1 MKKYLTFFL
10 LMLMSIGSVAQTT
23 TNKLNLGAEG
33 DVKDASDPWKFR
45 EITDIKDKLMV
56 NDDLVISFDPAN
68 SDKDK
73 KDQYAICSATK
84 KDGKYEKLVVFS
96 GTQDWFDCEAGQ
108 TECTVKI
115 TSDLLKAINS
125 GGLRFEYNG
134 LTNIKASIKR
144 LNIDL
149 SKLVPKDAE
158 NIGKNLPYKITDW
171 YSDPYVLQDRNFDAV
186 GKTLR
191 VICVDAGDDAY
202 AFLKKNDAS
211 WNSIMSGSD
220 KFSIAG
226 WRYFDIKVNKELN
239 DIIKN
244 TRTENNNNYGG
255 LLIGGNNYTIY
266 GIYLYG
272 DKQDD
277 SSNTLAW
284 KEDDTDVIDTY
295 TFENAIGGT
304 TSWASA
310 DIPGSFFEYKG
321 QTGNQEQG
329 SGVSSTTKLANTK
342 NNIIRLVF
350 DGQAPEGA
358 QVSAKDTKNDCK
370 AAYIRQRQND
380 LSYVNYADCV
390 GRDHYDFELS
400 DAITIFADWNIVQT
414 GAEGVK
420 TGMLSKLLLNGMN
433 VGAKGVKITSVQI
446 RKSLIS
452 KYVKGYA
459 ELTGHALS
467 ASKWCSI
474 TFPYNL
480 THDQLTKAFGD
491 GVRICELGSSEV
503 KKDKISTGENKGSY
517 HYSILFNFKKIGDNE
532 GVNANYPYLIKLGSA
547 ENEKDDNVYP
557 IEDVVADVR
566 DFQAYEFRS
575 GKFDLKALD
584 ETTKTQADR
593 NEKVV
598 KIEQDIKD
606 KLNND
611 NVCMKFKST
620 APVFNI
626 SNTSD
631 GSGTKVEI
639 INGVANDG
647 FTLLTPPTT
656 ENGDTY
662 YYMRNGA
669 LWPVLSQNRRLA
681 SGRAY
686 VILPKETKV
695 LFNANEQAGTLN
707 QSKSIIAYSIDD
719 EGGNTTG
726 IDEMEFSAPVVRQAQ
741 QNVYSLNG
749 QMIRKGVS
757 TVGLPKG
764 IYIVGGKKLIVK

>member
-1 MKKYLTFFL
+1 MKKYLIFFL

-23 TNKLNLGAEG
+23 TPELTVVQGGSVNDKWNYC
-33 DVKDASDPWKFR
+33 
-45 EITDIKDKLMV
+45 EITGFKDQLKEHDV
-56 NDDLVISFDPAN
+56 LVISFDPAIEGN
-68 SDKDK
+68 
-73 KDQYAICSATK
+73 QYAICSAK
-84 KDGKYEKLVVFS
+84 EQQDDGNFKKLVFNGDDDYFNCAV
-96 GTQDWFDCEAGQ
+96 GQ

-115 TSDLLKAINS
+115 TLDLLNEINKY

-134 LTNIKASIKR
+134 LKNIKASI
-144 LNIDL
+144 IAL
-149 SKLVPKDAE
+149 SKLVPEGAE
-158 NIGKNLPYKITDW
+158 SIGKNLPYKITDW
-171 YSDPYVLQDRNFDAV
+171 YSDPYVLQDGEFNAV

-191 VICVDAGDDAY
+191 VICGDAGDDAY
-202 AFLKKNDAS
+202 AFLKNNDAS
-211 WNSIMSGSD
+211 WSSIMSGSD

-226 WRYFDIKVNKELN
+226 WRYFDIKVNN
-239 DIIKN
+239 DLQNIIKA
-244 TRTENNNNYGG
+244 YWQDGKKGG

-272 DKQDD
+272 EKQDD
-277 SSNTLAW
+277 PADELDW
-284 KEDDTDVIDTY
+284 KEDNTDVIDTY
-295 TFENAIGGT
+295 TFTHAIGGT

-310 DIPGSFFEYKG
+310 TILGSFFEYKSK
-321 QTGNQEQG
+321 TGNQEEG
-329 SGVSSTTKLANTK
+329 SEVTSTTKLANTK

-350 DGQAPEGA
+350 DGQAPKGA
-358 QVSAKDTKNDCK
+358 QVSAKDTENNCE
-370 AAYIRQRQND
+370 AAYIRQRQSD
-380 LSYVNYADCV
+380 LSYVNYADCADS
-390 GRDHYDFELS
+390 DHYDFELS
-400 DAITIFADWNIVQT
+400 DAITKFNNKNEVIT
-414 GAEGVK
+414 GPEGVK

-433 VGAKGVKITSVQI
+433 VGAKGVKIKSVQI

-480 THDQLTKAFGD
+480 THNQLTNAFGA
-491 GVRICELGSSEV
+491 GVRICELGSSKV
-503 KKDKISTGENKGSY
+503 KKEKISTGKNAGSY

-532 GVNANYPYLIKLGSA
+532 GVNANYPYLIKLGS
-547 ENEKDDNVYP
+547 EEYEKADKVYP

-575 GKFDLKALD
+575 GKFNLDALNGANQSNNND
-584 ETTKTQADR
+584 DVV
-593 NEKVV
+593 NIEKE
-598 KIEQDIKD
+598 IYN

-626 SNTSD
+626 SNTSN
-631 GSGTKVEI
+631 TEVEKI
-639 INGVANDG
+639 EGVANDG
-647 FTLLTPPTT
+647 FTLLTPHT

-669 LWPVLSQNRRLA
+669 LWPVLTQNRRLA

-686 VILPKETKV
+686 VILPNETKV
-695 LFNANEQAGTLN
+695 LFDANKQEGTQN
-707 QSKSIIAYSIDD
+707 ESKSIIAYSIDD

-764 IYIVGGKKLIVK
+764 IYIVGGKKWIVK

>member
-10 LMLMSIGSVAQTT
+10 LILMSIGTVAQTT
-23 TNKLNLGAEG
+23 TTPLTFGNKG
-33 DVKDASDPWKFR
+33 DVNNTWKFC
-45 EITDIKDKLMV
+45 EITDIKDKLMEHDV
-56 NDDLVISFDPAN
+56 LVISFDAATEGN
-68 SDKDK
+68 
-73 KDQYAICSATK
+73 QYAICSATETG
-84 KDGKYEKLVVFS
+84 KDGKYVKLVAFS
-96 GTQDWFDCEAGQ
+96 DKQNWFDCKGGQ
-108 TECTVKI
+108 TECMVKI
-115 TSDLLKAINS
+115 TDELLNKINS

-134 LTNIKASIKR
+134 LTPIQASIKH
-144 LNIDL
+144 LNIDWN
-149 SKLVPKDAE
+149 KLVPKDAIS
-158 NIGKNLPYKITDW
+158 IGNNLPYKIKDW
-171 YSDPYVLQDRNFDAV
+171 YYDPYVLQDGNLEAV

-191 VICVDAGDDAY
+191 VICMDAGDDAY
-202 AFLKKNDAS
+202 AFLKKKDAS

-226 WRYFDIKVNKELN
+226 WRYFDIKVNNSLN
-239 DIIKN
+239 DIIKK
-244 TRTENNNNYGG
+244 TWTENNNNYGG

-272 DKQDD
+272 AKQDGPAD
-277 SSNTLAW
+277 ELDW
-284 KEDDTDVIDTY
+284 QEDNTDVIDTY
-295 TFENAIGGT
+295 TITDAIAGT
-304 TSWASA
+304 DGWVSA
-310 DIPGSFFEYKG
+310 TIPGYFFEYKG
-321 QTGNQEQG
+321 QTGNQEKG
-329 SGVSSTTKLANTK
+329 SGVSSTAKLANTK

-350 DGQAPEGA
+350 DGQASNDA
-358 QVSAKDTKNDCK
+358 QVSAKDTENNCE

-380 LSYVNYADCV
+380 LSYVNYADCAH
-390 GRDHYDFELS
+390 RNHYDFELS
-400 DAITIFADWNIVQT
+400 DAITKFNNENKVIT
-414 GAEGVK
+414 GPEGVK

-433 VGAKGVKITSVQI
+433 VGAKNVKITSVQI

-491 GVRICELGSSEV
+491 RVRICELGSSEV
-503 KKDKISTGENKGSY
+503 KKDKISTGVNKGSY
-517 HYSILFNFKKIGDNE
+517 HYSILFNFEKIGENE

-547 ENEKDDNVYP
+547 KNEKADNVYP

-575 GKFDLKALD
+575 GKFNLDALD
-584 ETTKTQADR
+584 EETKPQADQ

-620 APVFNI
+620 APVFKI
-626 SNTSD
+626 SNTSN
-631 GSGTKVEI
+631 KEVEKI
-639 INGVANDG
+639 EGVVNAG

-656 ENGDTY
+656 KNGDTY

-669 LWPVLSQNRRLA
+669 LWPVLTQNRRLA

-686 VILPKETKV
+686 VILPQETKV
-695 LFNANEQAGTLN
+695 LFEANGQADTPN
-707 QSKSIIAYSIDD
+707 ESKSIIAYSIDD

>member
-10 LMLMSIGSVAQTT
+10 LILMSIGSVAQTT
-23 TNKLNLGAEG
+23 TTELTVGEEG
-33 DVKDASDPWKFR
+33 NVKDASDPWKFR
-45 EITDIKDKLMV
+45 VITGFKDQLKEHDV
-56 NDDLVISFDPAN
+56 LVISFDAAKEGN
-68 SDKDK
+68 
-73 KDQYAICSATK
+73 QYAICSATE
-84 KDGKYEKLVVFS
+84 KDGDDYKKLVGFS
-96 GTQDWFDCEAGQ
+96 DTQDYFNCKVGQ
-108 TECTVKI
+108 TECMVKI
-115 TSDLLKAINS
+115 TSDLLNAINS

-134 LTNIKASIKR
+134 LTPIQASIKH
-144 LNIDL
+144 LNIDWN
-149 SKLVPKDAE
+149 KLVPKDAIS
-158 NIGKNLPYKITDW
+158 IGNNLPYKIKDW
-171 YSDPYVLQDRNFDAV
+171 YYDPYVLQDGSLEAV
-186 GKTLR
+186 GQTLR
-191 VICVDAGDDAY
+191 VICMDAGDDAY
-202 AFLKKNDAS
+202 AFLKNNDKNWS
-211 WNSIMSGSD
+211 SIMSGSD

-226 WRYFDIKVNKELN
+226 WRYFDIKVNKKLN
-239 DIIKN
+239 EIIRDNWKDGDVQK
-244 TRTENNNNYGG
+244 GG

-266 GIYLYG
+266 GIYLYV
-272 DKQDD
+272 DKQEGSADGLD
-277 SSNTLAW
+277 W
-284 KEDDTDVIDTY
+284 EEDDNTDLIDTY
-295 TFENAIGGT
+295 TFKDAIGGT
-304 TSWASA
+304 DGWVSA
-310 DIPGSFFEYKG
+310 EIPGAFFEYKG
-321 QTGNQEQG
+321 QTGNQEEG
-329 SGVSSTTKLANTK
+329 SGVTSTTKLANTK

-350 DGQAPEGA
+350 DGKAPEGA
-358 QVSAKDTKNDCK
+358 QVSAKDTENNCE
-370 AAYIRQRQND
+370 AAYIRQRQDD
-380 LSYVNYADCV
+380 LSYVNFADCA

-400 DAITIFADWNIVQT
+400 DAITIFEDYNKVKLY
-414 GAEGVK
+414 AEGVK
-420 TGMLSKLLLNGMN
+420 TGMLSKLLRNGMN
-433 VGAKGVKITSVQI
+433 VGAKGAKIKSVQI

-480 THDQLTKAFGD
+480 THDQLTKAFGE

-503 KKDKISTGENKGSY
+503 KKDEIKTGVNKGSY

-575 GKFDLKALD
+575 GKFNLDALNGANQSNNND
-584 ETTKTQADR
+584 DVV
-593 NEKVV
+593 NIEKE
-598 KIEQDIKD
+598 IYN

-626 SNTSD
+626 SNTSN
-631 GSGTKVEI
+631 KEVEKI
-639 INGVANDG
+639 EGVANDG
-647 FTLLTPPTT
+647 FTLLTPPT

-669 LWPVLSQNRRLA
+669 LWPVLTQNRRLA

-695 LFNANEQAGTLN
+695 LFNANGQAG
-707 QSKSIIAYSIDD
+707 SKSIIAYSIDD

>member
-10 LMLMSIGSVAQTT
+10 LILMSIGSVAQTT
-23 TNKLNLGAEG
+23 TPELSVGNEG
-33 DVKDASDPWKFR
+33 DVNGTWKFR
-45 EITDIKDKLMV
+45 EITGFKDQLKEHDV
-56 NDDLVISFDPAN
+56 LVISFDAATAGN
-68 SDKDK
+68 
-73 KDQYAICSATK
+73 QYAICSATK

-96 GTQDWFDCEAGQ
+96 KDQDWFNCGVGQ
-108 TECTVKI
+108 TECMVKI
-115 TSDLLKAINS
+115 TDGLLNAINS

-134 LTNIKASIKR
+134 LKKIEASIKR

-149 SKLVPKDAE
+149 SELLKDAKS
-158 NIGKNLPYKITDW
+158 IGNNLPYKIKDW
-171 YSDPYVLQDRNFDAV
+171 YSDPYVLKNGEFDAV
-186 GKTLR
+186 GMTLR
-191 VICVDAGDDAY
+191 VICMDAGDDAY
-202 AFLKKNDAS
+202 AFLKNNNENWS
-211 WNSIMSGSD
+211 SIMSGSD

-226 WRYFDIKVNKELN
+226 WRYFDIKVNTELQN
-239 DIIKN
+239 IIKA
-244 TRTENNNNYGG
+244 YGQDGKKGG

-266 GIYLYG
+266 GIYLYV
-272 DKQDD
+272 DKQEGSADGLD
-277 SSNTLAW
+277 W
-284 KEDDTDVIDTY
+284 KEDDKTDLIDTYTITDVIDGKDGWK
-295 TFENAIGGT
+295 EAK
-304 TSWASA
+304 
-310 DIPGSFFEYKG
+310 IPGSFFEYKSV
-321 QTGNQEQG
+321 TGNPEQS
-329 SGVSSTTKLANTK
+329 SGVTSTTKLANTK

-350 DGQAPEGA
+350 EDSAPTGA
-358 QVSAKDTKNDCK
+358 QVSAKDAEKDSK
-370 AAYIRQRQND
+370 AAYIRQRND
-380 LSYVNYADCV
+380 AKIYVNYADCA
-390 GRDHYDFELS
+390 GRKYYDFELS
-400 DAITIFADWNIVQT
+400 DAITIFEDYNKVKL

-420 TGMLSKLLLNGMN
+420 TGMLSKLLLNGMQ
-433 VGAKGVKITSVQI
+433 VGAKGVKIKSVQI

-480 THDQLTKAFGD
+480 THDQLKNAFGD
-491 GVRICELGSSEV
+491 DVRICELGSSEV
-503 KKDKISTGENKGSY
+503 KKDEIKTGVNKGSY
-517 HYSILFNFKKIGDNE
+517 HYSILFNFKKIGKDE

-547 ENEKDDNVYP
+547 ANVKADNVYP
-557 IEDVVADVR
+557 IEGVVADVR

-575 GKFDLKALD
+575 GKFNLDALD
-584 ETTKTQADR
+584 EKNKDNPDQT
-593 NEKVV
+593 VV
-598 KIEQDIKD
+598 KKEEDIKTALND
-606 KLNND
+606 K
-611 NVCMKFKST
+611 VCMKFKST
-620 APVFNI
+620 APVFDI

-639 INGVANDG
+639 INGVKYDG
-647 FTLLTPPTT
+647 FTLLTPPTPQ
-656 ENGDTY
+656 NGDTY

-669 LWPVLSQNRRLA
+669 LWPVLNKERRLA

-686 VILPKETKV
+686 VILPQATQV
-695 LFNANEQAGTLN
+695 LFNANGQAGTEN
-707 QSKSIIAYSIDD
+707 NSKSIIAYSIDD

>member
-23 TNKLNLGAEG
+23 TTELILGEEG
-33 DVKDASDPWKFR
+33 VVNPTWKFR
-45 EITDIKDKLMV
+45 EITNIKDKLMV
-56 NDDLVISFDPAN
+56 NDDLVISFDAAT
-68 SDKDK
+68 KDN
-73 KDQYAICSATK
+73 QYDFCSATETD
-84 KDGKYEKLVVFS
+84 KDGKYVKLVFN
-96 GTQDWFDCEAGQ
+96 GDYDYFNCEAGQ
-108 TECTVKI
+108 TECMVKI
-115 TSDLLKAINS
+115 TDGLLNAINS
-125 GGLRFEYNG
+125 GGLRFEYKG
-134 LTNIKASIKR
+134 LNPIKASIKH
-144 LNIDL
+144 LNIDWN
-149 SKLVPKDAE
+149 KLVPEDAIS
-158 NIGKNLPYKITDW
+158 IGNNLPYKIKDW
-171 YSDPYVLQDRNFDAV
+171 YSDPYVLQVNNFEAV

-202 AFLKKNDAS
+202 AFLKNNDKNWS
-211 WNSIMSGSD
+211 SIMSGSD

-226 WRYFDIKVNKELN
+226 WRYFDIKVNN
-239 DIIKN
+239 DLQNIIKAN
-244 TRTENNNNYGG
+244 WQDGDVQKGG

-272 DKQDD
+272 AKQEDPAGELD
-277 SSNTLAW
+277 W
-284 KEDDTDVIDTY
+284 KEDNTDVIDTY
-295 TFENAIGGT
+295 TITDVIEGT
-304 TSWASA
+304 DGWKEAN
-310 DIPGSFFEYKG
+310 IPGSFFEYKG
-321 QTGNQEQG
+321 QTVSQEEG
-329 SGVSSTTKLANTK
+329 SEVTSTTKLANTK

-350 DGQAPEGA
+350 EGQAPEGA
-358 QVSAKDTKNDCK
+358 QVSAKDTENDWK
-370 AAYIRQRQND
+370 AAYIRQRRND
-380 LSYVNYADCV
+380 LRYVNFADCA
-390 GRDHYDFELS
+390 GLYHYDFELS
-400 DAITIFADWNIVQT
+400 DAITIFENFETVKK

-420 TGMLSKLLLNGMN
+420 TGMLSKLLRNGMQ
-433 VGAKGVKITSVQI
+433 VGAKGVKIKSVQI

-480 THDQLTKAFGD
+480 TPAQLKNAFGD
-491 GVRICELGSSEV
+491 DVRICELGSSEV
-503 KKDKISTGENKGSY
+503 KKDEIKTGENKGSY
-517 HYSILFNFKKIGDNE
+517 HYSILFNFKKIGENE
-532 GVNANYPYLIKLGSA
+532 GVNANYPYLIKLGST
-547 ENEKDDNVYP
+547 EHEKADNVYP

-584 ETTKTQADR
+584 EASKANSDKTVVAK
-593 NEKVV
+593 EKEIIAALS
-598 KIEQDIKD
+598 K
-606 KLNND
+606 D

-620 APVFNI
+620 APVFDI
-626 SNTSD
+626 SNTSE
-631 GSGTKVEI
+631 GTVTKVEI
-639 INGVANDG
+639 IKGVKNAG
-647 FTLLTPPTT
+647 FTLLTPHT

-669 LWPVLSQNRRLA
+669 LWPVLTQERRLA

-695 LFNANEQAGTLN
+695 LFDDKEQAGTPN
-707 QSKSIIAYSIDD
+707 ESKSIIAYSIDD

>member
-10 LMLMSIGSVAQTT
+10 LILMSIGSVAQTT
-23 TNKLNLGAEG
+23 TTELKVGDEG
-33 DVKDASDPWKFR
+33 RVNDNWNYR
-45 EITDIKDKLMV
+45 EITGFKDQLMV
-56 NDDLVISFDPAN
+56 NDYLVISFDAATKGN
-68 SDKDK
+68 
-73 KDQYAICSATK
+73 QYAICSATE
-84 KDGKYEKLVVFS
+84 KDGDNYKKLVFN
-96 GTQDWFDCEAGQ
+96 GEKNYFDCVDGQ

-115 TSDLLKAINS
+115 TYDLLNAINS

-134 LTNIKASIKR
+134 LTPIKASIKH

-149 SKLVPKDAE
+149 RKFVPEGATS
-158 NIGKNLPYKITDW
+158 IGNKHPYIIKDW
-171 YSDPYVLQDRNFDAV
+171 YSDPYVLQDGNFEAV

-239 DIIKN
+239 DIIKK
-244 TRTENNNNYGG
+244 TWTENNNNYGG

-272 DKQDD
+272 EKQDGSAD
-277 SSNTLAW
+277 ELAW
-284 KEDDTDVIDTY
+284 NEDDSDVIDTY

-310 DIPGSFFEYKG
+310 YIPGSFFEYKG

-329 SGVSSTTKLANTK
+329 SGVTSTTKLANTK

-350 DGQAPEGA
+350 EGSAPTYA
-358 QVSAKDTKNDCK
+358 QVYAKDTENECE

-380 LSYVNYADCV
+380 LSYVNYADCAY
-390 GRDHYDFELS
+390 RNHYDFELS
-400 DAITIFADWNIVQT
+400 DAITKFDKDNKVITEAK
-414 GAEGVK
+414 GVK
-420 TGMLSKLLLNGMN
+420 TGMLSKLLLNGMY
-433 VGAKGVKITSVQI
+433 VGANRVKIKSVQI

-480 THDQLTKAFGD
+480 THDQLTNAFGA
-491 GVRICELGSSEV
+491 GVRICELGSSKV
-503 KKDKISTGENKGSY
+503 MKNRDNAGSY
-517 HYSILFNFKKIGDNE
+517 HYSILFNFEKIGDNE

-547 ENEKDDNVYP
+547 EHEKADNVYP

-575 GKFDLKALD
+575 GKFNLDALD
-584 ETTKTQADR
+584 EVKKPNKND
-593 NEKVV
+593 NVV
-598 KIEQDIKD
+598 KIEQDINN

-611 NVCMKFKST
+611 KVCMKFKST
-620 APVFNI
+620 APVFKI
-626 SNTSD
+626 SNPSNTE
-631 GSGTKVEI
+631 VEKI
-639 INGVANDG
+639 EGVEG
-647 FTLLTPPTT
+647 FTLLTPPTPQ
-656 ENGDTY
+656 NGDTY

-695 LFNANEQAGTLN
+695 LFEANGQSGTQN

>member
-10 LMLMSIGSVAQTT
+10 LILMSIGSVAQTT
-23 TNKLNLGAEG
+23 TTTLTVGNYGSVNNE
-33 DVKDASDPWKFR
+33 WNYC
-45 EITDIKDKLMV
+45 EITDINGQLKEH
-56 NDDLVISFDPAN
+56 DDLVISFDAA
-68 SDKDK
+68 KDGN
-73 KDQYAICSATK
+73 QYAICSATEK
-84 KDGKYEKLVVFS
+84 KDDGKYKKLVFN
-96 GTQDWFDCEAGQ
+96 GDQDYFDCVDGQ

-115 TSDLLKAINS
+115 TSDLLDKINS

-134 LTNIKASIKR
+134 LKNIKASIKR
-144 LNIDL
+144 LNIDYL
-149 SKLVPKDAE
+149 STLVPTDAKS
-158 NIGKNLPYKITDW
+158 IGKNLPYKIKNW
-171 YSDPYVLQDRNFDAV
+171 YSDPYVLQVNNFDAV

-202 AFLKKNDAS
+202 AFLKNNDKNWS
-211 WNSIMSGSD
+211 SIMSGSD

-226 WRYFDIKVNKELN
+226 WRYFDIKVNN
-239 DIIKN
+239 DLKKIISDNWKDGDVQK
-244 TRTENNNNYGG
+244 GG

-272 DKQDD
+272 ENQADPN
-277 SSNTLAW
+277 NTLAW

-295 TFENAIGGT
+295 TIEKTIEGT
-304 TSWASA
+304 DGWVSA
-310 DIPGSFFEYKG
+310 EIPGAFFEYKG

-350 DGQAPEGA
+350 EGASKDA
-358 QVSAKDTKNDCK
+358 QVSAKDTENECE

-380 LSYVNYADCV
+380 LNYVNYADCAD
-390 GRDHYDFELS
+390 RDHYDFELS
-400 DAITIFADWNIVQT
+400 DAITIFEQYNQVKT

-420 TGMLSKLLLNGMN
+420 TGMLSKLLRNGMQ
-433 VGAKGVKITSVQI
+433 VGAKGVKIKSVQI

-503 KKDKISTGENKGSY
+503 EKKRISTGDNTGSY
-517 HYSILFNFKKIGDNE
+517 HYSILFNFEKIGENE

-547 ENEKDDNVYP
+547 ANEKADKVYP
-557 IEDVVADVR
+557 IEGVVADVR

-575 GKFDLKALD
+575 GKFNLDALD
-584 ETTKTQADR
+584 EANKPQADQ
-593 NEKVV
+593 NKTVVDKEKE
-598 KIEQDIKD
+598 IIAA
-606 KLNND
+606 LNDD

-620 APVFNI
+620 APVFKI
-626 SNTSD
+626 SNTSN
-631 GSGTKVEI
+631 KEVEI
-639 INGVANDG
+639 IEGVVNDG
-647 FTLLTPPTT
+647 FTLLTPSTT
-656 ENGDTY
+656 KNGDTY

-669 LWPVLSQNRRLA
+669 LWPVLTQNRNLA

-695 LFNANEQAGTLN
+695 LFDANKQAGTQN

>member
-10 LMLMSIGSVAQTT
+10 LILMSIGTVAQTT
-23 TNKLNLGAEG
+23 TTKLNVGNYGPVNNE
-33 DVKDASDPWKFR
+33 WNYC
-45 EITDIKDKLMV
+45 EITGFKDQLMV
-56 NDDLVISFDPAN
+56 NDYLVISFDAA
-68 SDKDK
+68 KDGN
-73 KDQYAICSATK
+73 QYAICSATETE
-84 KDGKYEKLVVFS
+84 KDGDNYKKLVVFS
-96 GTQDWFDCEAGQ
+96 DNQDWFGCDVGQ

-115 TSDLLKAINS
+115 TSDLLDKINS
-125 GGLRFEYNG
+125 GRLRFEYNG
-134 LTNIKASIKR
+134 LTNIKASIKH
-144 LNIDL
+144 LNIGL
-149 SKLVPKDAE
+149 SQLVPEGATS
-158 NIGKNLPYKITDW
+158 IGNKHPYIIKDW
-171 YSDPYVLQDRNFDAV
+171 YSAPYVLQDGEFNAV

-191 VICVDAGDDAY
+191 VICMDAGDDAY
-202 AFLKKNDAS
+202 AFLKKKDAS

-226 WRYFDIKVNKELN
+226 WRYFDIKVNNSLN

-244 TRTENNNNYGG
+244 TGG

-272 DKQDD
+272 EKQEGSADELAWQEDD
-277 SSNTLAW
+277 S
-284 KEDDTDVIDTY
+284 DVIDTY
-295 TFENAIGGT
+295 TITDVIDGT
-304 TSWASA
+304 DGWKEAK
-310 DIPGSFFEYKG
+310 IPGSFFEYKSE
-321 QTGNQEQG
+321 TGNPEPG
-329 SGVSSTTKLANTK
+329 SGVTSTTKLANTK

-350 DGQAPEGA
+350 DGQAPKGA
-358 QVSAKDTKNDCK
+358 QVSAKDTENKCV
-370 AAYIRQRQND
+370 AAYIRQRQSELN
-380 LSYVNYADCV
+380 YVNYADCAD
-390 GRDHYDFELS
+390 RNHYDFELS
-400 DAITIFADWNIVQT
+400 DAITIFEDFKTVKT

-420 TGMLSKLLLNGMN
+420 TGMLSKLLRNGMQ

-503 KKDKISTGENKGSY
+503 KKEKISTGDNAGSY
-517 HYSILFNFKKIGDNE
+517 HYSILFNFEKIGENE
-532 GVNANYPYLIKLGSA
+532 GVNANYPYLFKLGSA
-547 ENEKDDNVYP
+547 EHEKADNVYP
-557 IEDVVADVR
+557 IKDVVADVR

-575 GKFDLKALD
+575 GKFNLDALD
-584 ETTKTQADR
+584 EAKKPQADQ

-598 KIEQDIKD
+598 QMEEDIKTA
-606 KLNND
+606 LND

-620 APVFNI
+620 APVFDI
-626 SNTSD
+626 SNTSE
-631 GSGTKVEI
+631 GTVTKVEI
-639 INGVANDG
+639 IKGVKNDG
-647 FTLLTPPTT
+647 FTLLTHPTT
-656 ENGDTY
+656 ENDDTY

-669 LWPVLSQNRRLA
+669 LWPVLSQDRRLA

-695 LFNANEQAGTLN
+695 LFDANKQAGTQN

>member
-1 MKKYLTFFL
+1 MMKKYLTFFL
-10 LMLMSIGSVAQTT
+10 LILMSIGSVAQTT
-23 TNKLNLGAEG
+23 TKPLNVGNVG
-33 DVKDASDPWKFR
+33 DVKGTNGTWKFC
-45 EITDIKDKLMV
+45 EITGIQNQLMV
-56 NDDLVISFDPAN
+56 NDVLVISFDAAT
-68 SDKDK
+68 KDN
-73 KDQYAICSATK
+73 QYAICSATETD
-84 KDGKYEKLVVFS
+84 KDGKYVKLVAFS
-96 GTQDWFDCEAGQ
+96 DKQDWFDCKAGQ
-108 TECTVKI
+108 TECMVKI
-115 TSDLLKAINS
+115 TSDLLNAINS
-125 GGLRFEYNG
+125 GGLRFEYKG
-134 LTNIKASIKR
+134 LTNIKASIKH
-144 LNIDL
+144 LNIDWN
-149 SKLVPKDAE
+149 KLVPQGAQS
-158 NIGKNLPYKITDW
+158 IGNNLPYKIKDW
-171 YSDPYVLQDRNFDAV
+171 YYDPYVLQDGNLEAV

-191 VICVDAGDDAY
+191 VICMDAGDDAY
-202 AFLKKNDAS
+202 AFLKNNNENWS
-211 WNSIMSGSD
+211 SIMSGSD

-226 WRYFDIKVNKELN
+226 WRYFDIKVNTELQN
-239 DIIKN
+239 IINAYWEDGKK
-244 TRTENNNNYGG
+244 GG

-272 DKQDD
+272 AKQEGSADE
-277 SSNTLAW
+277 LAW

-295 TFENAIGGT
+295 TFTDAIGGT
-304 TSWASA
+304 TSWVSA
-310 DIPGSFFEYKG
+310 NIPGSFFEYKG
-321 QTGNQEQG
+321 QTGNQVQG

-350 DGQAPEGA
+350 DGPAPKDA
-358 QVSAKDTKNDCK
+358 KVSAKDTENNCE
-370 AAYIRQRQND
+370 AAYIRQRRNND
-380 LSYVNYADCV
+380 LHYVNYADCA
-390 GRDHYDFELS
+390 GRNHYDFELS
-400 DAITIFADWNIVQT
+400 DAITKFDNNNNNEVIT
-414 GAEGVK
+414 GAKGVK

-433 VGAKGVKITSVQI
+433 VGANRVKIKSVQI

-503 KKDKISTGENKGSY
+503 KKELISTGDNKGSY
-517 HYSILFNFKKIGDNE
+517 HYSILFNFKKIGKDE
-532 GVNANYPYLIKLGSA
+532 GVNANYPYLIKLGPA
-547 ENEKDDNVYP
+547 ANIKADNVYP
-557 IEDVVADVR
+557 IEGVVADVR

-575 GKFDLKALD
+575 GKFNLDALD
-584 ETTKTQADR
+584 EAKKPNKND
-593 NEKVV
+593 NVV
-598 KIEQDIKD
+598 KIEQDINE
-606 KLNND
+606 KLNNG

-620 APVFNI
+620 APVFDI

-639 INGVANDG
+639 INGVKDHG
-647 FTLLTPPTT
+647 FTLLTPPPT
-656 ENGDTY
+656 EGGDTY

-669 LWPVLSQNRRLA
+669 LWPVLTQDRRLA

-686 VILPKETKV
+686 VILPQETKV
-695 LFNANEQAGTLN
+695 LFDANGQAGTLN
-707 QSKSIIAYSIDD
+707 LSKSIIAYSIDD

>member
-10 LMLMSIGSVAQTT
+10 LILMSIGTVAQTT
-23 TNKLNLGAEG
+23 TTKLNVGNYGPVNNE
-33 DVKDASDPWKFR
+33 WNYC
-45 EITDIKDKLMV
+45 EITDINGQLMV
-56 NDDLVISFDPAN
+56 NDDLVISFDPA
-68 SDKDK
+68 KDGN
-73 KDQYAICSATK
+73 QYAICSAK
-84 KDGKYEKLVVFS
+84 EKDGDKFVKLVFN
-96 GTQDWFDCEAGQ
+96 GGLDYFDCEAGQ

-115 TSDLLKAINS
+115 TDGLLDKINS

-149 SKLVPKDAE
+149 SKFVPTDAKS
-158 NIGKNLPYKITDW
+158 IGKNLPYKIKDW
-171 YSDPYVLQDRNFDAV
+171 YSAPYVLQDGEFDAV

-202 AFLKKNDAS
+202 AFLKKKDAS

-239 DIIKN
+239 DIIQK
-244 TRTENNNNYGG
+244 TWTENNNNYGG

-272 DKQDD
+272 DKQEGSADGLD
-277 SSNTLAW
+277 WT
-284 KEDDTDVIDTY
+284 EDDTDVIDTY

-304 TSWASA
+304 NDWVSA

-329 SGVSSTTKLANTK
+329 SGVTSTTKLANTK

-350 DGQAPEGA
+350 DGQALEGA
-358 QVSAKDTKNDCK
+358 QVSAKDTENNSE
-370 AAYIRQRQND
+370 AAYIRQRLND
-380 LSYVNYADCV
+380 LSYVNYADCA
-390 GRDHYDFELS
+390 GLNHYDFELS
-400 DAITIFADWNIVQT
+400 DAITIFEDWNKVKI

-420 TGMLSKLLLNGMN
+420 TGMLSKLLRNGMN
-433 VGAKGVKITSVQI
+433 VGAKGAKIKSVQI

-480 THDQLTKAFGD
+480 THDQLTKAFGA

-503 KKDKISTGENKGSY
+503 KKDEISTGENKGSY

-547 ENEKDDNVYP
+547 ENEKADNVYP
-557 IEDVVADVR
+557 IEGVVADVR

-575 GKFDLKALD
+575 GKFNLDALD
-584 ETTKTQADR
+584 EAKKPQADQ

-598 KIEQDIKD
+598 QMEEDIKTA
-606 KLNND
+606 LND

-620 APVFNI
+620 APVFDI
-626 SNTSD
+626 SNTSE
-631 GSGTKVEI
+631 GTVTKVEI
-639 INGVANDG
+639 IKGVKNDG
-647 FTLLTPPTT
+647 FTLLTHPTT
-656 ENGDTY
+656 ENDDTY

-669 LWPVLSQNRRLA
+669 LWPVLSQDRRLA

-686 VILPKETKV
+686 VILPNETKV
-695 LFNANEQAGTLN
+695 LFDANEQAGTQN

>member
-10 LMLMSIGSVAQTT
+10 LILMSIGSVAQTT
-23 TNKLNLGAEG
+23 TTKLTVGDEG
-33 DVKDASDPWKFR
+33 DVNDPNRSWKFR
-45 EITDIKDKLMV
+45 EITGFKDQLKEHDV
-56 NDDLVISFDPAN
+56 LVISFDAATAGN
-68 SDKDK
+68 
-73 KDQYAICSATK
+73 QYAICSATVTD
-84 KDGKYEKLVVFS
+84 KDGKYEKLVFN
-96 GTQDWFDCEAGQ
+96 GEKDYFDCVVGQ

-115 TSDLLKAINS
+115 TSDLLNKINS
-125 GGLRFEYNG
+125 GRLRFEYKG
-134 LTNIKASIKR
+134 LTNIKASIKC

-149 SKLVPKDAE
+149 SKLVPEGATSID
-158 NIGKNLPYKITDW
+158 NNLPYKIENW
-171 YSDPYVLQDRNFDAV
+171 YSKPYVLQDNKFDAV

-191 VICVDAGDDAY
+191 VICGDAGDDAY
-202 AFLKKNDAS
+202 AFLKNNDENWS
-211 WNSIMSGSD
+211 SIMSGSD

-226 WRYFDIKVNKELN
+226 WRYFDIKVNNSLN

-244 TRTENNNNYGG
+244 TGG

-272 DKQDD
+272 KNQADPN
-277 SSNTLAW
+277 NTLAW
-284 KEDDTDVIDTY
+284 KEDDKTDLIVTH
-295 TFENAIGGT
+295 TFENAIDG
-304 TSWASA
+304 SA
-310 DIPGSFFEYKG
+310 GWKEVAIPGSFFEYNSE
-321 QTGNQEQG
+321 TGNQEEG
-329 SGVSSTTKLANTK
+329 SRVTSTTKLANTK

-350 DGQAPEGA
+350 VGSAPEGA
-358 QVSAKDTKNDCK
+358 QVNAKDTENNCE
-370 AAYIRQRQND
+370 AAYIRQRRNKD
-380 LSYVNYADCV
+380 LHYVNYADCT
-390 GRDHYDFELS
+390 GLNHYDFELS
-400 DAITIFADWNIVQT
+400 DAITKFNDKNEVILE
-414 GAEGVK
+414 AEGVK
-420 TGMLSKLLLNGMN
+420 TGMLSKLLRNGMQ
-433 VGAKGVKITSVQI
+433 VGANRVKIKSVQI

-480 THDQLTKAFGD
+480 THDQLTKAFGE

-503 KKDKISTGENKGSY
+503 KKEWISTGVNAGSY
-517 HYSILFNFKKIGDNE
+517 HYSILFNFEKIRDNE
-532 GVNANYPYLIKLGSA
+532 GVNANYPYLIKLGPA
-547 ENEKDDNVYP
+547 AKEKADNVYP
-557 IEDVVADVR
+557 IEGVVADVR

-575 GKFDLKALD
+575 GKFNLDALN
-584 ETTKTQADR
+584 EANKSPEDR
-593 NEKVV
+593 NEQVV
-598 KIEQDIKD
+598 EIEEKIKTA
-606 KLNND
+606 LND

-626 SNTSD
+626 SNTSN
-631 GSGTKVEI
+631 TEVEKI
-639 INGVANDG
+639 EGVANEG
-647 FTLLTPPTT
+647 FTLLTRPTP

-669 LWPVLSQNRRLA
+669 LWPVLTQDRRLA

-695 LFNANEQAGTLN
+695 LFDANGQAN

>member
-10 LMLMSIGSVAQTT
+10 LILMSIGSVAQTT
-23 TNKLNLGAEG
+23 TPELTVVQGGSVDEKWNYCVITGIQNQLKKH
-33 DVKDASDPWKFR
+33 DV
-45 EITDIKDKLMV
+45 
-56 NDDLVISFDPAN
+56 LVISFAAATEGN
-68 SDKDK
+68 
-73 KDQYAICSATK
+73 QYAICSATK
-84 KDGKYEKLVVFS
+84 NKDGKYEKLVWN
-96 GTQDWFDCEAGQ
+96 GDNNWFDCEPGQ
-108 TECTVKI
+108 TECMVKI
-115 TSDLLKAINS
+115 TDGLLNAINS

-134 LTNIKASIKR
+134 LDHIQASIKR

-149 SKLVPKDAE
+149 SELLKDAE
-158 NIGKNLPYKITDW
+158 SIDNNLPYKITDW
-171 YSDPYVLQDRNFDAV
+171 YSKPYVLQDGSFDAV

-191 VICVDAGDDAY
+191 VICMDAGDDAY
-202 AFLKKNDAS
+202 AFLKNNDKNWS
-211 WNSIMSGSD
+211 SIMSGSD

-226 WRYFDIKVNKELN
+226 WSYFDIKVNNSLN

-244 TRTENNNNYGG
+244 TAG

-272 DKQDD
+272 DKQADPN
-277 SSNTLAW
+277 NTLAW
-284 KEDDTDVIDTY
+284 TEDDKTDLIDTY
-295 TFENAIGGT
+295 TFTDAIGGT
-304 TSWASA
+304 TDWASEN
-310 DIPGSFFEYKG
+310 IPGSFFEYMSE
-321 QTGNQEQG
+321 TGNKEQG
-329 SGVSSTTKLANTK
+329 SGVTPTTKLANTK

-350 DGQAPEGA
+350 DDKASAGA
-358 QVSAKDTKNDCK
+358 QVSAKDTENKCE
-370 AAYIRQRQND
+370 AAYIRQRRND
-380 LSYVNYADCV
+380 LRYVNFADCA

-400 DAITIFADWNIVQT
+400 DAITIFEDFETVKTEAD
-414 GAEGVK
+414 GVK

-433 VGAKGVKITSVQI
+433 VGAKGVKIKSVQI

-480 THDQLTKAFGD
+480 THAQLKNAFGE

-503 KKDKISTGENKGSY
+503 KKEWISTAGSY
-517 HYSILFNFKKIGDNE
+517 HYSILFNFEKIGENE

-547 ENEKDDNVYP
+547 ANEKAGNVYP
-557 IEDVVADVR
+557 IEGVVADVR

-584 ETTKTQADR
+584 EAKKPNKNA
-593 NEKVV
+593 NVE
-598 KIEQDIKD
+598 KIEQEIYE

-620 APVFNI
+620 APVFDI
-626 SNTSD
+626 SNTVD
-631 GSGTKVEI
+631 GSETKVEI
-639 INGVANDG
+639 IKGVKNDG
-647 FTLLTPPTT
+647 FTLLTHPTK
-656 ENGDTY
+656 ENDDTY

-669 LWPVLSQNRRLA
+669 LWPVLTQDRRLA

-686 VILPKETKV
+686 VILPNETKV
-695 LFNANEQAGTLN
+695 LFDANGQAG
-707 QSKSIIAYSIDD
+707 SKSIIAYSIDD

>member
-10 LMLMSIGSVAQTT
+10 LILMSIGSVAQTT
-23 TNKLNLGAEG
+23 TTELTVDEEG
-33 DVKDASDPWKFR
+33 VVNDKWKFCVFTGINGQLK
-45 EITDIKDKLMV
+45 EHDV
-56 NDDLVISFDPAN
+56 LVFSFDAAT
-68 SDKDK
+68 KDN
-73 KDQYAICSATK
+73 QYAICSATE
-84 KDGKYEKLVVFS
+84 KDGGNYKKLVVFS
-96 GTQDWFDCEAGQ
+96 DQQNWFNCGVGQ
-108 TECTVKI
+108 TECMVKI
-115 TSDLLKAINS
+115 TDGLLNAINS

-134 LTNIKASIKR
+134 LDHIQASIKH
-144 LNIDL
+144 LN
-149 SKLVPKDAE
+149 KLVPEGATSID
-158 NIGKNLPYKITDW
+158 NNLPYKIKDW
-171 YSDPYVLQDRNFDAV
+171 YSDPYVLQDGKFSAV

-191 VICVDAGDDAY
+191 VICGDAGDDAY
-202 AFLKKNDAS
+202 AFLKNYDKNWS
-211 WNSIMSGSD
+211 SIMSGSD

-226 WRYFDIKVNKELN
+226 WRYFDIKVNNSLN

-244 TRTENNNNYGG
+244 TDG

-272 DKQDD
+272 AKQEDPAGELD
-277 SSNTLAW
+277 W
-284 KEDDTDVIDTY
+284 KEDDNTDLIDTY
-295 TFENAIGGT
+295 TFKNAIGGT
-304 TSWASA
+304 TSWASEN
-310 DIPGSFFEYKG
+310 IPGYFFEYKS
-321 QTGNQEQG
+321 QTGNQEEG
-329 SGVSSTTKLANTK
+329 SEVTSTTKLANTK

-350 DGQAPEGA
+350 DGTASNDA
-358 QVSAKDTKNDCK
+358 QVYAKDTENDCE
-370 AAYIRQRQND
+370 AAYIRQRQDD
-380 LSYVNYADCV
+380 LSYVNYADCAA
-390 GRDHYDFELS
+390 GLNHYDFELS
-400 DAITIFADWNIVQT
+400 DAITKFDNNNEVIT
-414 GAEGVK
+414 GSEGVK

-433 VGAKGVKITSVQI
+433 VGANRVKITSVQI

-503 KKDKISTGENKGSY
+503 KKDKIITGVNKDSY
-517 HYSILFNFKKIGDNE
+517 HYSILFNFKKIGENE

-547 ENEKDDNVYP
+547 ANVKADNVYP
-557 IEDVVADVR
+557 IEGVVADVR

-575 GKFDLKALD
+575 GKFNLDALD
-584 ETTKTQADR
+584 VANKSNNNDDVV
-593 NEKVV
+593 NIEKE
-598 KIEQDIKD
+598 IYN

-626 SNTSD
+626 SNTSN
-631 GSGTKVEI
+631 TEVEVI
-639 INGVANDG
+639 KEVVNEG
-647 FTLLTPPTT
+647 FTLLTPPT

-669 LWPVLSQNRRLA
+669 LWPVLTQDRRLA

-686 VILPKETKV
+686 VILPNETKV
-695 LFNANEQAGTLN
+695 LFDDKELAGTEN
-707 QSKSIIAYSIDD
+707 HSKSIIAYSIDD

>member
-10 LMLMSIGSVAQTT
+10 LILMSIGSVAQTT
-23 TNKLNLGAEG
+23 TTELTVGEEG

-45 EITDIKDKLMV
+45 VITGFEDQLMV
-56 NDDLVISFDPAN
+56 NDDLVISFDAA
-68 SDKDK
+68 KDGN
-73 KDQYAICSATK
+73 QYAICSATK
-84 KDGKYEKLVVFS
+84 EGDNYLKLVFNGKYDYFNCKV
-96 GTQDWFDCEAGQ
+96 GQ

-134 LTNIKASIKR
+134 LKNIKASIKR

-149 SKLVPKDAE
+149 SKLVPTDAKS
-158 NIGKNLPYKITDW
+158 IGQNLPYKITDW
-171 YSDPYVLQDRNFDAV
+171 YSKPYVLQDGSLEAV

-239 DIIKN
+239 DIISDNWKDGDVQK
-244 TRTENNNNYGG
+244 GG

-272 DKQDD
+272 EKQADPN
-277 SSNTLAW
+277 NTLAW
-284 KEDDTDVIDTY
+284 KEDDSDVIDTY
-295 TFENAIGGT
+295 TLTDAIGGT
-304 TSWASA
+304 NDWVSA

-329 SGVSSTTKLANTK
+329 SRVSSTTKLANTK

-350 DGQAPEGA
+350 DDQAPAGA
-358 QVSAKDTKNDCK
+358 QVSAKDTENNSE
-370 AAYIRQRQND
+370 AAYIRQRQSELN
-380 LSYVNYADCV
+380 YVNYADCA

-400 DAITIFADWNIVQT
+400 DAITIFEDYNIVKQ

-420 TGMLSKLLLNGMN
+420 TGMLSKLLRNGMN
-433 VGAKGVKITSVQI
+433 VGAKGVKIKSVQI

-491 GVRICELGSSEV
+491 GVRICELGSSKV
-503 KKDKISTGENKGSY
+503 NKNLISTGDNAGSY
-517 HYSILFNFKKIGDNE
+517 HYSILFNFEKIGGNE
-532 GVNANYPYLIKLGSA
+532 GVNANYPYLIKLGSPA
-547 ENEKDDNVYP
+547 NEKADNVYP

-584 ETTKTQADR
+584 E
-593 NEKVV
+593 ES
-598 KIEQDIKD
+598 KD
-606 KLNND
+606 KPVQTVVDKEKEIIDALSKD

-626 SNTSD
+626 SNTSN
-631 GSGTKVEI
+631 TEVEK

-656 ENGDTY
+656 KNGDTY

-669 LWPVLSQNRRLA
+669 LWPVLNKERRLA

-686 VILPKETKV
+686 VILPNETKV
-695 LFNANEQAGTLN
+695 LFAANEQAGTLN
-707 QSKSIIAYSIDD
+707 HSKSIIAYSIDD

>member
-10 LMLMSIGSVAQTT
+10 LILMSIGSVAQTT
-23 TNKLNLGAEG
+23 TTPLTVSQQEG
-33 DVKDASDPWKFR
+33 DVNGTWKFR

-73 KDQYAICSATK
+73 KDQYAICSATE
-84 KDGKYEKLVVFS
+84 KDGKYEKLVWN
-96 GTQDWFDCEAGQ
+96 GDKDYFDCEAGQ

-134 LTNIKASIKR
+134 LDHIQASIKH
-144 LNIDL
+144 LNIDW
-149 SKLVPKDAE
+149 SKLVPEGAE
-158 NIGKNLPYKITDW
+158 SIGKNLPYKITNW
-171 YSDPYVLQDRNFDAV
+171 YSDPYVLQDGNFEAV

-202 AFLKKNDAS
+202 AFLKKKDAS

-226 WRYFDIKVNKELN
+226 WRYFDIKVNNSLN

-244 TRTENNNNYGG
+244 TWTENNNNYGG

-266 GIYLYG
+266 GIYLYV
-272 DKQDD
+272 DKQDGSAD
-277 SSNTLAW
+277 ELAW
-284 KEDDTDVIDTY
+284 KEDDSDVIDTY
-295 TFENAIGGT
+295 TIEKT
-304 TSWASA
+304 TEGKDGWVLA

-321 QTGNQEQG
+321 QTGNQEQS
-329 SGVSSTTKLANTK
+329 SGVTSTTKLANTK

-350 DGQAPEGA
+350 EVEGSAPEGA
-358 QVSAKDTKNDCK
+358 QVSAKDTENTCE
-370 AAYIRQRQND
+370 AAYIRQRRNKD
-380 LSYVNYADCV
+380 LHYVNYADCA

-400 DAITIFADWNIVQT
+400 DAITKFKTFEEVIT
-414 GAEGVK
+414 GEEGVK
-420 TGMLSKLLLNGMN
+420 TGMLSKLLRNGMQ
-433 VGAKGVKITSVQI
+433 VGAKGVKIKSVQI

-491 GVRICELGSSEV
+491 GVRICELGSSKV
-503 KKDKISTGENKGSY
+503 KKDKISTGDNADSY
-517 HYSILFNFKKIGDNE
+517 HYSILFNFEKIGKNE

-547 ENEKDDNVYP
+547 ANEKADNVYP
-557 IEDVVADVR
+557 VEDVVADVR

-575 GKFDLKALD
+575 GKFNLDALD
-584 ETTKTQADR
+584 EAKKPNKND
-593 NEKVV
+593 NVV
-598 KIEQDIKD
+598 KIEQDINK

-626 SNTSD
+626 SNTSV
-631 GSGTKVEI
+631 TEVEKI
-639 INGVANDG
+639 TGVANDG
-647 FTLLTPPTT
+647 FTLLTPPT

-669 LWPVLSQNRRLA
+669 LWPVLTQDRRLA

-686 VILPKETKV
+686 VILPNETKV
-695 LFNANEQAGTLN
+695 LFAANEQAGTQN

>member
-10 LMLMSIGSVAQTT
+10 LILMSIGSVAQTT
-23 TNKLNLGAEG
+23 TPELTVVQGGSVDEKWNYCVITGIQNQLKKH
-33 DVKDASDPWKFR
+33 DV
-45 EITDIKDKLMV
+45 
-56 NDDLVISFDPAN
+56 LVISFDAATEGN
-68 SDKDK
+68 
-73 KDQYAICSATK
+73 QYAICSATEK
-84 KDGKYEKLVVFS
+84 NGTYEKLVWNGVNN
-96 GTQDWFDCEAGQ
+96 WFDCEPGQ
-108 TECTVKI
+108 TECMVKI
-115 TSDLLKAINS
+115 TDGLLDKINS
-125 GGLRFEYNG
+125 GGLRFEYYG

-149 SKLVPKDAE
+149 NELLKDAKS
-158 NIGKNLPYKITDW
+158 IGNNLPYKIKDW
-171 YSDPYVLQDRNFDAV
+171 YSKPYVLQDGSLGAV
-186 GKTLR
+186 GQTLR
-191 VICVDAGDDAY
+191 VICMDAGDDAY
-202 AFLKKNDAS
+202 AFLKNNDKNWS
-211 WNSIMSGSD
+211 SIMSGSD

-226 WRYFDIKVNKELN
+226 WRYFDIKVNNSLN
-239 DIIKN
+239 DIIKK
-244 TRTENNNNYGG
+244 TWTENNHNYGG

-266 GIYLYG
+266 DIYLYG
-272 DKQDD
+272 NKQDD

-284 KEDDTDVIDTY
+284 TEDESDVIDTY
-295 TFENAIGGT
+295 TFTDAIGGT
-304 TSWASA
+304 DGWKEAN
-310 DIPGSFFEYKG
+310 IPGSFFEYKSK
-321 QTGNQEQG
+321 TGNQEEG
-329 SGVSSTTKLANTK
+329 SEVTSTTKLANTK

-350 DGQAPEGA
+350 DGQAPERA
-358 QVSAKDTKNDCK
+358 QVYAKDTENECE
-370 AAYIRQRQND
+370 AAYIRQRQDELN
-380 LSYVNYADCV
+380 YVNYADCAD
-390 GRDHYDFELS
+390 RDHYDFELS
-400 DAITIFADWNIVQT
+400 DAITKFNKNNEVIT
-414 GAEGVK
+414 ESEGVK
-420 TGMLSKLLLNGMN
+420 TGMLSKLLRNGMQ
-433 VGAKGVKITSVQI
+433 VGAKGVKIKSVQI

-480 THDQLTKAFGD
+480 THDQLTKAFGKD
-491 GVRICELGSSEV
+491 VRICELGSSKVMKER
-503 KKDKISTGENKGSY
+503 DNAGSY
-517 HYSILFNFKKIGDNE
+517 HYSILFNFEKIGGNE

-547 ENEKDDNVYP
+547 ANEKADKVYP
-557 IEDVVADVR
+557 IKDVVADVR

-575 GKFDLKALD
+575 GKFNLDALN
-584 ETTKTQADR
+584 EATKSPADQ
-593 NEKVV
+593 NEKVE
-598 KIEQDIKD
+598 KIEQAIKD

-626 SNTSD
+626 SNTSN
-631 GSGTKVEI
+631 TEVEI
-639 INGVANDG
+639 IKGVEG

-669 LWPVLSQNRRLA
+669 LWPVLTQNRRLA

-695 LFNANEQAGTLN
+695 LFDANEQAGTQN

>member
-10 LMLMSIGSVAQTT
+10 LILMSIGTVAQTT
-23 TNKLNLGAEG
+23 TTELTFGGKG
-33 DVKDASDPWKFR
+33 DVNDKWKFC
-45 EITDIKDKLMV
+45 EITGINGQLKEFDY
-56 NDDLVISFDPAN
+56 LVISFDAA
-68 SDKDK
+68 KDGN
-73 KDQYAICSATK
+73 QYAICSATEK
-84 KDGKYEKLVVFS
+84 KDDGNYKKLVFN
-96 GTQDWFDCEAGQ
+96 GKNDYFDCEVGQ

-115 TSDLLKAINS
+115 TSELKDKINS
-125 GGLRFEYNG
+125 GGLRFEYKG
-134 LTNIKASIKR
+134 LTPIKASIKH

-149 SKLVPKDAE
+149 RKFVPEGATS
-158 NIGKNLPYKITDW
+158 IGNKHPYIIKDW
-171 YSDPYVLQDRNFDAV
+171 YSDPYVLQDGNFDAV

-191 VICVDAGDDAY
+191 VICVDAGYDAY
-202 AFLKKNDAS
+202 AFLKKKDDS
-211 WNSIMSGSD
+211 WSSIMSGSD

-226 WRYFDIKVNKELN
+226 WRYFDIKVNNSLN

-244 TRTENNNNYGG
+244 TGG

-272 DKQDD
+272 ENQADPN
-277 SSNTLAW
+277 NTLAW
-284 KEDDTDVIDTY
+284 MEDDSDVIDTY
-295 TFENAIGGT
+295 TIEKTIEGT
-304 TSWASA
+304 DGWVSA
-310 DIPGSFFEYKG
+310 EISGSFFEYKG

-329 SGVSSTTKLANTK
+329 SGVTSTTKLANTK

-350 DGQAPEGA
+350 DGQAPKGA
-358 QVSAKDTKNDCK
+358 QVSAKDTENDCK
-370 AAYIRQRQND
+370 AAYIRQRQSELN
-380 LSYVNYADCV
+380 YVNYADCAY
-390 GRDHYDFELS
+390 RDYYDFELS
-400 DAITIFADWNIVQT
+400 DAITIFENFETVKK
-414 GAEGVK
+414 GPEGVK

-433 VGAKGVKITSVQI
+433 VGAKGVKIKSVQI

-480 THDQLTKAFGD
+480 THDQLTNAFGKY
-491 GVRICELGSSEV
+491 VRICELGSSEV
-503 KKDKISTGENKGSY
+503 KKDDDNAGSY
-517 HYSILFNFKKIGDNE
+517 HYSILFNFKKIGENE

-547 ENEKDDNVYP
+547 EHEKANNVYP

-575 GKFDLKALD
+575 GKFNLDAL
-584 ETTKTQADR
+584 
-593 NEKVV
+593 NEKNKDNPDQTVV
-598 KIEQDIKD
+598 KKEDDIKTALS
-606 KLNND
+606 KD

-620 APVFNI
+620 APVFDI

-639 INGVANDG
+639 INGVKYDG
-647 FTLLTPPTT
+647 FTLLTHPTT
-656 ENGDTY
+656 KDDDTY

-669 LWPVLSQNRRLA
+669 LWPVLTQDRRLA

-695 LFNANEQAGTLN
+695 LFDANEQAE
-707 QSKSIIAYSIDD
+707 SKSIIAYSIDD

>member
-10 LMLMSIGSVAQTT
+10 LILMSIGSVAQTT
-23 TNKLNLGAEG
+23 TKPLNVGNVGIVNKDWNYC
-33 DVKDASDPWKFR
+33 
-45 EITDIKDKLMV
+45 EITDIKDKLKV
-56 NDDLVISFDPAN
+56 NDDLVISFDAATEGN
-68 SDKDK
+68 
-73 KDQYAICSATK
+73 QYAICSATA
-84 KDGKYEKLVVFS
+84 KDGIFDKLVVFS
-96 GTQDWFDCEAGQ
+96 DKQNWFNCEAGQ
-108 TECTVKI
+108 TECTVTI
-115 TSDLLKAINS
+115 TSGLLEEINS

-134 LTNIKASIKR
+134 LDHIKASIKR
-144 LNIDL
+144 LNIDYL
-149 SKLVPKDAE
+149 SKLVPEGATP
-158 NIGKNLPYKITDW
+158 IGKNLPYKITDW
-171 YSDPYVLQDRNFDAV
+171 YSDPYVLQVNNFDAV

-202 AFLKKNDAS
+202 AFLKNNDAS
-211 WNSIMSGSD
+211 WSSIMSGSD

-226 WRYFDIKVNKELN
+226 WRYFDIKVNNSLN

-244 TRTENNNNYGG
+244 TKTENNKNYGG

-272 DKQDD
+272 KKQEGSADE
-277 SSNTLAW
+277 LAW
-284 KEDDTDVIDTY
+284 KDDDTDVIDTY
-295 TFENAIGGT
+295 TFKDAIDG
-304 TSWASA
+304 SA
-310 DIPGSFFEYKG
+310 GWKEATIPGYFFEYKG

-329 SGVSSTTKLANTK
+329 SGVTSPTKLANTK

-350 DGQAPEGA
+350 EGQASNNA
-358 QVSAKDTKNDCK
+358 QVSAKDTENNCE
-370 AAYIRQRQND
+370 AAYIRQRQKD
-380 LSYVNYADCV
+380 LSYVNYADCAY
-390 GRDHYDFELS
+390 RDYYDFELS
-400 DAITIFADWNIVQT
+400 DAITIFEDWYKVKE

-420 TGMLSKLLLNGMN
+420 TGMLSKLLLNGMQ
-433 VGAKGVKITSVQI
+433 VGANGVKIKSVQI

-480 THDQLTKAFGD
+480 THDQLTKAFGE

-503 KKDKISTGENKGSY
+503 KKDDDNAGSY

-547 ENEKDDNVYP
+547 ANEKADKVYP

-575 GKFDLKALD
+575 GKFNLDALD
-584 ETTKTQADR
+584 EASKD
-593 NEKVV
+593 NKVQTV
-598 KIEQDIKD
+598 VDKEDKIRAA
-606 KLNND
+606 LNDD

-631 GSGTKVEI
+631 DSETKVEI

-656 ENGDTY
+656 KNGDTY

-669 LWPVLSQNRRLA
+669 LWPVLTQKRRLA

-686 VILPKETKV
+686 VILPNETKV
-695 LFNANEQAGTLN
+695 LFDANEQVDTQN
-707 QSKSIIAYSIDD
+707 PSKSIIAYSIDD

>member
-10 LMLMSIGSVAQTT
+10 LILMSIGSVAQTT
-23 TNKLNLGAEG
+23 TTELTVGKEG
-33 DVKDASDPWKFR
+33 DVNGTWKFC
-45 EITDIKDKLMV
+45 EITGINGQLMVMV
-56 NDDLVISFDPAN
+56 NDDLVISFDAATKGN
-68 SDKDK
+68 
-73 KDQYAICSATK
+73 QYAICSATE
-84 KDGKYEKLVVFS
+84 KDVDNYKKLVVFS
-96 GTQDWFDCEAGQ
+96 DKQDWFDCKVGQ

-115 TSDLLKAINS
+115 TSDLLTAINS

-134 LTNIKASIKR
+134 LKNIKASIKR

-149 SKLVPKDAE
+149 SNLVPEGAE
-158 NIGKNLPYKITDW
+158 NIGKNLPYKIKDW
-171 YSDPYVLQDRNFDAV
+171 YSDPYVLQDGNLEAV
-186 GKTLR
+186 GQTLR

-202 AFLKKNDAS
+202 AFLKKKDAS
-211 WNSIMSGSD
+211 WSSIMSGSD

-226 WRYFDIKVNKELN
+226 WRYFDIKVNNSLN
-239 DIIKN
+239 DIIKS
-244 TRTENNNNYGG
+244 TGG

-272 DKQDD
+272 EKQDGSAD
-277 SSNTLAW
+277 ELDW
-284 KEDDTDVIDTY
+284 KEDDKTDLIDTY
-295 TFENAIGGT
+295 TFTDAIGGT
-304 TSWASA
+304 ADWVSA
-310 DIPGSFFEYKG
+310 TIPGFFFEYKSE
-321 QTGNQEQG
+321 TGNQVQG
-329 SGVSSTTKLANTK
+329 SGVTSTTKLANTK

-350 DGQAPEGA
+350 EGSAPTGA
-358 QVSAKDTKNDCK
+358 QVYAKDTENECE

-380 LSYVNYADCV
+380 LSYVNYADCAY
-390 GRDHYDFELS
+390 RNHYDFELS
-400 DAITIFADWNIVQT
+400 DAITKFDKDNKVITEAK
-414 GAEGVK
+414 GVK
-420 TGMLSKLLLNGMN
+420 TGMLSKLLLNGMQ
-433 VGAKGVKITSVQI
+433 VGANRVKIKSVQI

-480 THDQLTKAFGD
+480 TPAQLKNAFGD
-491 GVRICELGSSEV
+491 DVRICELGSSEV
-503 KKDKISTGENKGSY
+503 KKDDDNAGSY

-547 ENEKDDNVYP
+547 KNEKDVYP
-557 IEDVVADVR
+557 IKDVVADVR

-575 GKFDLKALD
+575 GKFNLDALD
-584 ETTKTQADR
+584 EATKSPADQ
-593 NEKVV
+593 NKTVV
-598 KIEQDIKD
+598 DKEQEIIAALSKE
-606 KLNND
+606 

-620 APVFNI
+620 APVFDI
-626 SNTSD
+626 SNTSE
-631 GSGTKVEI
+631 GTVIKVEI
-639 INGVANDG
+639 IKGVKNKG
-647 FTLLTPPTT
+647 FTLLTPPTPQ
-656 ENGDTY
+656 NGDTY

-686 VILPKETKV
+686 VILPKDTKV
-695 LFNANEQAGTLN
+695 LFEDKEHAGTPN
-707 QSKSIIAYSIDD
+707 ESKSIIAYSIDD

>member
-10 LMLMSIGSVAQTT
+10 LILMSIGSVAQTT
-23 TNKLNLGAEG
+23 TTKLTVGNYGSVNNE
-33 DVKDASDPWKFR
+33 WNYC
-45 EITDIKDKLMV
+45 EITDIQNQLMV
-56 NDDLVISFDPAN
+56 NDDLVISFDPATEGN
-68 SDKDK
+68 
-73 KDQYAICSATK
+73 QYDFCSATELDQ
-84 KDGKYEKLVVFS
+84 DGKNYKKLVFNFK
-96 GTQDWFDCEAGQ
+96 DNKDYFDCEVGQ

-115 TSDLLKAINS
+115 TSELLNKINS

-134 LTNIKASIKR
+134 LKNIKASIKR
-144 LNIDL
+144 LNIDYL
-149 SKLVPKDAE
+149 SKLVPQGAE
-158 NIGKNLPYKITDW
+158 SIDKNLPYKITDW
-171 YSDPYVLQDRNFDAV
+171 YSKPYVLQVNNFNAV

-202 AFLKKNDAS
+202 AFLKNNDKNWS
-211 WNSIMSGSD
+211 SIMSGSD

-226 WRYFDIKVNKELN
+226 WRYFDIKVNNSLN

-244 TRTENNNNYGG
+244 TGG

-272 DKQDD
+272 DQQADPN
-277 SSNTLAW
+277 NTLAW
-284 KEDDTDVIDTY
+284 KEDDSDVIDTY
-295 TFENAIGGT
+295 TITDATEGKDG
-304 TSWASA
+304 WVSA
-310 DIPGSFFEYKG
+310 TIPGSFFEYKG
-321 QTGNQEQG
+321 QTGNQEEG
-329 SGVSSTTKLANTK
+329 SEVTSTTKLANTK

-350 DGQAPEGA
+350 EGA
-358 QVSAKDTKNDCK
+358 SKDAQVYAKDTENNCE

-380 LSYVNYADCV
+380 LNYVNYADCADS
-390 GRDHYDFELS
+390 DHYDFELS
-400 DAITIFADWNIVQT
+400 DAITIFEDWNKVKT
-414 GAEGVK
+414 KDGVK

-433 VGAKGVKITSVQI
+433 VGAKGVKIKSVQI

-452 KYVKGYA
+452 KYVTGYA

-480 THDQLTKAFGD
+480 THDQLTNAFGKD
-491 GVRICELGSSEV
+491 VRICELGSSEV
-503 KKDKISTGENKGSY
+503 KKEPIRTGDNKDSY
-517 HYSILFNFKKIGDNE
+517 HYSILFNFDKIKDDE

-547 ENEKDDNVYP
+547 ANEKADKVYP
-557 IEDVVADVR
+557 IEGVVADVR

-575 GKFDLKALD
+575 GKFDLKAL
-584 ETTKTQADR
+584 
-593 NEKVV
+593 NEANKPNKNENVV
-598 KIEQDIKD
+598 KIEQEIND
-606 KLNND
+606 KLNKD
-611 NVCMKFKST
+611 DVCMKFKST
-620 APVFNI
+620 APVFDI
-626 SNTSD
+626 YNTSD
-631 GSGTKVEI
+631 NSETKVEI
-639 INGVANDG
+639 INGVANGG
-647 FTLLTPPTT
+647 FTLLTPPTPQ
-656 ENGDTY
+656 NGDTY

-669 LWPVLSQNRRLA
+669 LWPVLTQNRRLA

-686 VILPKETKV
+686 VILPQETKV
-695 LFNANEQAGTLN
+695 LFEANKQAGTENL
-707 QSKSIIAYSIDD
+707 SKSIIAYSIDD

>member
-10 LMLMSIGSVAQTT
+10 LILMSIGTVAQTT
-23 TNKLNLGAEG
+23 TTPLTVSQQEG
-33 DVKDASDPWKFR
+33 DINGTWKFR
-45 EITDIKDKLMV
+45 EITGFKDQLKEF
-56 NDDLVISFDPAN
+56 DYLVISFDAATN
-68 SDKDK
+68 GN
-73 KDQYAICSATK
+73 QYAICSATEK
-84 KDGKYEKLVVFS
+84 EKDGVNYKKLVVFS
-96 GTQDWFDCEAGQ
+96 DKQDWFGCDVGQ

-115 TSDLLKAINS
+115 TSGLLKAINS
-125 GGLRFEYNG
+125 GRLRFEYNG
-134 LTNIKASIKR
+134 LTNIKASIKH

-149 SKLVPKDAE
+149 SNLVPTGATS
-158 NIGKNLPYKITDW
+158 IGNKHPYIIKDW
-171 YSDPYVLQDRNFDAV
+171 YSHPYVLQDGSFDAV

-202 AFLKKNDAS
+202 AFLKNNDKNWS
-211 WNSIMSGSD
+211 SIMSGSD

-226 WRYFDIKVNKELN
+226 WRYFDIKVNNSLN

-244 TRTENNNNYGG
+244 TGG

-272 DKQDD
+272 DKKDD

-284 KEDDTDVIDTY
+284 KEDETDLIDTY
-295 TFENAIGGT
+295 TFEKAIGGT
-304 TSWASA
+304 NDWVSA
-310 DIPGSFFEYKG
+310 KIPGSFFEYKSK
-321 QTGNQEQG
+321 TGNQEEG
-329 SGVSSTTKLANTK
+329 SEVTSTTKLANTK

-350 DGQAPEGA
+350 DGRASNDA
-358 QVSAKDTKNDCK
+358 QVSAKDTENECE

-380 LSYVNYADCV
+380 LSYVNYADCA
-390 GRDHYDFELS
+390 GRNYYDFELS
-400 DAITIFADWNIVQT
+400 DAITKFNDKNEVIL

-433 VGAKGVKITSVQI
+433 VGANRVKIKSVQI

-480 THDQLTKAFGD
+480 TPAQLKNAFGE
-491 GVRICELGSSEV
+491 GVRICELGSSKV
-503 KKDKISTGENKGSY
+503 TKADDNKGSY
-517 HYSILFNFKKIGDNE
+517 HYSILFNFEKIGENE
-532 GVNANYPYLIKLGSA
+532 GVNANYPYLIKLGA
-547 ENEKDDNVYP
+547 AKNEKPDNVYP
-557 IEDVVADVR
+557 IEGVVADVR

-584 ETTKTQADR
+584 ASKDNSDQTVVEKE
-593 NEKVV
+593 NE
-598 KIEQDIKD
+598 IRDA
-606 KLNND
+606 LNKE

-620 APVFNI
+620 APVFDI
-626 SNTSD
+626 SNTSN
-631 GSGTKVEI
+631 TKVEI
-639 INGVANDG
+639 IKEVKNEG
-647 FTLLTPPTT
+647 FTLLTPPTK

-669 LWPVLSQNRRLA
+669 LWPVLTQTRRLA

-686 VILPKETKV
+686 VILPQETKV
-695 LFNANEQAGTLN
+695 LFDANGQSGTEN
-707 QSKSIIAYSIDD
+707 DSKSIIAYSIDD

>member
-10 LMLMSIGSVAQTT
+10 LILMSIGSVAQTT
-23 TNKLNLGAEG
+23 TKPLTVGEDG
-33 DVKDASDPWKFR
+33 DVKGSTWKFR
-45 EITDIKDKLMV
+45 EITDIKGQLKEF
-56 NDDLVISFDPAN
+56 DDLVISFDAATN
-68 SDKDK
+68 GN
-73 KDQYAICSATK
+73 QYAICSATA
-84 KDGKYEKLVVFS
+84 KDGIFEKLVFN
-96 GTQDWFDCEAGQ
+96 GKYDYFDCQPGQ

-115 TSDLLKAINS
+115 TSGLLEAINS
-125 GGLRFEYNG
+125 GGLRFEYKG
-134 LTNIKASIKR
+134 LRNIKASIKR
-144 LNIDL
+144 LNIDW
-149 SKLVPKDAE
+149 SNLVPEGATSID
-158 NIGKNLPYKITDW
+158 KNLPYKIKDW
-171 YSDPYVLQDRNFDAV
+171 YSDPYVLQVNNFEAV

-191 VICVDAGDDAY
+191 VICGDAGDDAY
-202 AFLKKNDAS
+202 AFLKKKDAS

-239 DIIKN
+239 DIIQK
-244 TRTENNNNYGG
+244 TWTENNNNYGG

-272 DKQDD
+272 KNQDD
-277 SSNTLAW
+277 PADELDW
-284 KEDDTDVIDTY
+284 KEDDSDVIDTY
-295 TFENAIGGT
+295 TFTDAIGG
-304 TSWASA
+304 SDGWKEAK
-310 DIPGSFFEYKG
+310 IPGSFFEYKSE
-321 QTGNQEQG
+321 TGNQVQG
-329 SGVSSTTKLANTK
+329 SGVTSTTKLANTK

-350 DGQAPEGA
+350 DGQAPKAA
-358 QVSAKDTKNDCK
+358 QVYAKDTDTENDCT
-370 AAYIRQRQND
+370 AAYIRQRQSELN
-380 LSYVNYADCV
+380 YVNYADCAY
-390 GRDHYDFELS
+390 RNHYDFELS
-400 DAITIFADWNIVQT
+400 DAITKFNNKNEVIL

-420 TGMLSKLLLNGMN
+420 TGMLSKLLRNGMN
-433 VGAKGVKITSVQI
+433 VGANRVKIKSVQI

-480 THDQLTKAFGD
+480 THDQLTNAFGKD
-491 GVRICELGSSEV
+491 VRICELGSSEV
-503 KKDKISTGENKGSY
+503 KKDPIITGDNAGSY

-547 ENEKDDNVYP
+547 EHEKADNVYP
-557 IEDVVADVR
+557 IEGVVADVR

-584 ETTKTQADR
+584 EVSKDNQDPTVVDK
-593 NEKVV
+593 EKEIIAALS
-598 KIEQDIKD
+598 K
-606 KLNND
+606 D

-620 APVFNI
+620 APVFDI
-626 SNTSD
+626 SNTFD
-631 GSGTKVEI
+631 GSVTKVEI
-639 INGVANDG
+639 INGVDG
-647 FTLLTPPTT
+647 FTLLTPTT
-656 ENGDTY
+656 KDDDTY

-669 LWPVLSQNRRLA
+669 LWPVLSQERRLA

-695 LFNANEQAGTLN
+695 LFDANEQAGTHNL
-707 QSKSIIAYSIDD
+707 SKSIIAYSIDD

>member
-10 LMLMSIGSVAQTT
+10 LILMSIGSVAQTT
-23 TNKLNLGAEG
+23 TTELTVGNYGSVNTE
-33 DVKDASDPWKFR
+33 WNYC
-45 EITDIKDKLMV
+45 EITGINGQLKEFDY
-56 NDDLVISFDPAN
+56 LVISFDAATN
-68 SDKDK
+68 GN
-73 KDQYAICSATK
+73 QYAICSATE
-84 KDGKYEKLVVFS
+84 KDGGNYKKLVFN
-96 GTQDWFDCEAGQ
+96 GDKDYFDCNVGQ

-115 TSDLLKAINS
+115 TSDLLEKINL
-125 GGLRFEYNG
+125 GGLRFEYKG
-134 LTNIKASIKR
+134 LTSIKASIKR

-149 SKLVPKDAE
+149 SNLVPTGATS
-158 NIGKNLPYKITDW
+158 IGKNLPFKIGNW
-171 YSDPYVLQDRNFDAV
+171 YSDPYVLQDGNFDAV
-186 GKTLR
+186 GQTLR

-226 WRYFDIKVNKELN
+226 WRYFDIKVNNELN
-239 DIIKN
+239 VIIRGNRKDGDVQK
-244 TRTENNNNYGG
+244 GG

-272 DKQDD
+272 NKQDD

-284 KEDDTDVIDTY
+284 KEDDNTDLIDTY
-295 TFENAIGGT
+295 TFTGAIGGT
-304 TSWASA
+304 TDWVSA
-310 DIPGSFFEYKG
+310 TIPGSFFEYKSE
-321 QTGNQEQG
+321 TGNQAQG

-350 DGQAPEGA
+350 EGQVPEYA
-358 QVSAKDTKNDCK
+358 QVSAKDTENKCE
-370 AAYIRQRQND
+370 AAYIRQRRND
-380 LSYVNYADCV
+380 LRYVNFADCA
-390 GRDHYDFELS
+390 GLDHYDFELS
-400 DAITIFADWNIVQT
+400 DAITIFEDFETVKT

-420 TGMLSKLLLNGMN
+420 TGMLSKLLLNGMQ
-433 VGAKGVKITSVQI
+433 VGAKGVKIKSVQI

-480 THDQLTKAFGD
+480 THAQLTKAFGKD
-491 GVRICELGSSEV
+491 VRICELGSSEV
-503 KKDKISTGENKGSY
+503 KKDKISTGDNAGSY

-547 ENEKDDNVYP
+547 KNEKADNVYP

-584 ETTKTQADR
+584 EASKKNPVQTVVDKE
-593 NEKVV
+593 EKIRGALDNV
-598 KIEQDIKD
+598 
-606 KLNND
+606 

-626 SNTSD
+626 SNTSN
-631 GSGTKVEI
+631 TEVEKI
-639 INGVANDG
+639 EGVDG
-647 FTLLTPPTT
+647 FTLLTPHT

-669 LWPVLSQNRRLA
+669 LWPVLSQERRLA

-686 VILPKETKV
+686 VILPNATKV
-695 LFNANEQAGTLN
+695 LFDAGTQN

>member
-10 LMLMSIGSVAQTT
+10 LILMSIGSVAQTT
-23 TNKLNLGAEG
+23 TKPLTVGEDG
-33 DVKDASDPWKFR
+33 DVKGSTWKFR
-45 EITDIKDKLMV
+45 EITDIKGQLKEF
-56 NDDLVISFDPAN
+56 DDLVISFDAATN
-68 SDKDK
+68 GN
-73 KDQYAICSATK
+73 QYAICSATA
-84 KDGKYEKLVVFS
+84 KDGIFEKLVFN
-96 GTQDWFDCEAGQ
+96 GKYDYFDCQPGQ

-115 TSDLLKAINS
+115 TSGLLEAINS
-125 GGLRFEYNG
+125 GGLRFEYKG
-134 LTNIKASIKR
+134 LRNIKASIKR
-144 LNIDL
+144 LNIDW
-149 SKLVPKDAE
+149 SNLVPEGATSID
-158 NIGKNLPYKITDW
+158 KNLPYKIKDW
-171 YSDPYVLQDRNFDAV
+171 YSDPYVLQVNNFEAV

-191 VICVDAGDDAY
+191 VICGDAGDDAY
-202 AFLKKNDAS
+202 AFLKKKDAS

-239 DIIKN
+239 DIIQK
-244 TRTENNNNYGG
+244 TWTENNNNYGG

-272 DKQDD
+272 KNQDD
-277 SSNTLAW
+277 PADELDW
-284 KEDDTDVIDTY
+284 KEDDSDVIDTY
-295 TFENAIGGT
+295 TFTDAIGG
-304 TSWASA
+304 SDGWKEAK
-310 DIPGSFFEYKG
+310 IPGSFFEYKSV
-321 QTGNQEQG
+321 TGNQEEG
-329 SGVSSTTKLANTK
+329 SGVTSTTKLANTK

-350 DGQAPEGA
+350 KDQASAGA
-358 QVSAKDTKNDCK
+358 QVSAKDTENKCE
-370 AAYIRQRQND
+370 AAYIRQRQSELN
-380 LSYVNYADCV
+380 YVNYADCA

-400 DAITIFADWNIVQT
+400 DAITIFENYNTVKT
-414 GAEGVK
+414 GPEGVK
-420 TGMLSKLLLNGMN
+420 TGMLSKLLRNGMN
-433 VGAKGVKITSVQI
+433 VGANGVKITSVQI

-480 THDQLTKAFGD
+480 THDQLTNAFGKD
-491 GVRICELGSSEV
+491 VRICELGSSEV
-503 KKDKISTGENKGSY
+503 KKDPIITGDNAGSY

-532 GVNANYPYLIKLGSA
+532 GVNANYPYLIKLGST
-547 ENEKDDNVYP
+547 EHEKDDNVYP
-557 IEDVVADVR
+557 IKDVVADVR

-575 GKFDLKALD
+575 GKFDLKALNEASKD
-584 ETTKTQADR
+584 NPDKT
-593 NEKVV
+593 VV
-598 KIEQDIKD
+598 D
-606 KLNND
+606 KENQIRGALDNV

-620 APVFNI
+620 APVFDI

-631 GSGTKVEI
+631 GSVTKVEI

-656 ENGDTY
+656 KDDDTY

-669 LWPVLSQNRRLA
+669 LWPVLTQERRLA
-681 SGRAY
+681 SGRGY

-695 LFNANEQAGTLN
+695 LFEDKEQEDPQN

>member
-10 LMLMSIGSVAQTT
+10 LILMSIGSVAQTT
-23 TNKLNLGAEG
+23 TTPLHFGDEGVVNKNWNYR
-33 DVKDASDPWKFR
+33 V
-45 EITDIKDKLMV
+45 ITDINGQLKEFDY
-56 NDDLVISFDPAN
+56 LVISFDAATN
-68 SDKDK
+68 GN
-73 KDQYAICSATK
+73 QYAICSATE
-84 KDGKYEKLVVFS
+84 KDGDNYKKLVVFS
-96 GTQDWFDCEAGQ
+96 DTQNYFDCEAGQ

-134 LTNIKASIKR
+134 LKNIKASIKR
-144 LNIDL
+144 LNIDW
-149 SKLVPKDAE
+149 SILVPKDAE
-158 NIGKNLPYKITDW
+158 SIGKNLPYKITDW
-171 YSDPYVLQDRNFDAV
+171 YSKPYVLLQDGNFEAV

-226 WRYFDIKVNKELN
+226 WRYFDIKVNNELN
-239 DIIKN
+239 DIIK
-244 TRTENNNNYGG
+244 NNNNYGG

-272 DKQDD
+272 NKQDD

-295 TFENAIGGT
+295 TIEKT
-304 TSWASA
+304 TEGKDGWVSA
-310 DIPGSFFEYKG
+310 EIPGAFFEYKG

-358 QVSAKDTKNDCK
+358 QVSAKDTENNCE
-370 AAYIRQRQND
+370 AAYIRQRRND
-380 LSYVNYADCV
+380 LKYVNFADCAY
-390 GRDHYDFELS
+390 RDHYDFELS
-400 DAITIFADWNIVQT
+400 DAITIFENFETVKT

-420 TGMLSKLLLNGMN
+420 TGMLSKLLRNGMN
-433 VGAKGVKITSVQI
+433 VGAKGVKIKSVQI

-480 THDQLTKAFGD
+480 THDQLTKAFGGD
-491 GVRICELGSSEV
+491 VRICELGSSEV
-503 KKDKISTGENKGSY
+503 KKDEIKTGVNKGSY
-517 HYSILFNFKKIGDNE
+517 HYSILFNFKKIGKDE
-532 GVNANYPYLIKLGSA
+532 GVNANYPYLIKLGST
-547 ENEKDDNVYP
+547 EHEKDDNVYP
-557 IEDVVADVR
+557 IKDVVADVR

-575 GKFDLKALD
+575 GKFNLDALD
-584 ETTKTQADR
+584 EATKSPADQ
-593 NEKVV
+593 NKTVVDKEKEIIAALS
-598 KIEQDIKD
+598 K
-606 KLNND
+606 D

-631 GSGTKVEI
+631 DSETKVEI
-639 INGVANDG
+639 INGVANGG
-647 FTLLTPPTT
+647 FTLLTPPTPQ
-656 ENGDTY
+656 NGDTY

-669 LWPVLSQNRRLA
+669 LWPVLTQNRRLA

-686 VILPKETKV
+686 VILPQETKV
-695 LFNANEQAGTLN
+695 LFEANGQADTPN
-707 QSKSIIAYSIDD
+707 ESKSIIAYSIDD

>member
-10 LMLMSIGSVAQTT
+10 LILMSIGSVAQTT
-23 TNKLNLGAEG
+23 TTPLTVSQQEG
-33 DVKDASDPWKFR
+33 DINGTWKFR

-56 NDDLVISFDPAN
+56 NDDLVISFDPAH
-68 SDKDK
+68 SDK

-84 KDGKYEKLVVFS
+84 KDGTYEKLVLN
-96 GTQDWFDCEAGQ
+96 GKYNYFDCEAGQ

-115 TSDLLKAINS
+115 TSELLEAINS

-134 LTNIKASIKR
+134 LKNIKASIKR
-144 LNIDL
+144 LNIDYL
-149 SKLVPKDAE
+149 STLVPNGAQS
-158 NIGKNLPYKITDW
+158 IGKNLPYKIENW
-171 YSDPYVLQDRNFDAV
+171 YSAPYVLQDGEFSAV

-202 AFLKKNDAS
+202 AFLKNNDKNWS
-211 WNSIMSGSD
+211 SIMSGSD

-226 WRYFDIKVNKELN
+226 WRYFDIKVNNSLN
-239 DIIKN
+239 DIIKK
-244 TRTENNNNYGG
+244 TWTENNNNYGG
-255 LLIGGNNYTIY
+255 LLIGGNHYTIY
-266 GIYLYG
+266 GIYLYDDNQEG
-272 DKQDD
+272 SADGPDWEEDD
-277 SSNTLAW
+277 S
-284 KEDDTDVIDTY
+284 DVIDTY
-295 TFENAIGGT
+295 PIEKTYDGT
-304 TSWASA
+304 NGWVLA

-350 DGQAPEGA
+350 EVEDSAPEGA
-358 QVSAKDTKNDCK
+358 QVSAKDTENECE

-380 LSYVNYADCV
+380 LSYVNYADCA
-390 GRDHYDFELS
+390 GDHYDFELS
-400 DAITIFADWNIVQT
+400 DAITIFDDYNKVKLGAD
-414 GAEGVK
+414 GVK
-420 TGMLSKLLLNGMN
+420 TGMLSKLLRNGMQ
-433 VGAKGVKITSVQI
+433 VGAKGVKIKSVQI

-480 THDQLTKAFGD
+480 TPAQLKNAFGE

-503 KKDKISTGENKGSY
+503 KKDEIKTGVNAGSY
-517 HYSILFNFKKIGDNE
+517 HYSILFNFKKIGKDE

-547 ENEKDDNVYP
+547 KNKKDDNVYP

-575 GKFDLKALD
+575 GKFNLDALD
-584 ETTKTQADR
+584 EEKKPQADR
-593 NEKVV
+593 NETVV
-598 KIEQDIKD
+598 AKEKEIIAALSK
-606 KLNND
+606 D

-620 APVFNI
+620 APVFDI
-626 SNTSD
+626 SNTVD
-631 GSGTKVEI
+631 DSGTKVEI
-639 INGVANDG
+639 IKGVKNDG
-647 FTLLTPPTT
+647 FTLLTPPPTK

-669 LWPVLSQNRRLA
+669 LWPVLTQNRRLA

-686 VILPKETKV
+686 VILPQATKV
-695 LFNANEQAGTLN
+695 LFDANGQSGTEN
-707 QSKSIIAYSIDD
+707 DSKSIIAYSIDD

>member
-10 LMLMSIGSVAQTT
+10 LILMSIGSVAQTT
-23 TNKLNLGAEG
+23 MTELTVDEKEG
-33 DVKDASDPWKFR
+33 DVNGTWKFR
-45 EITDIKDKLMV
+45 EITDIKGKLMV
-56 NDDLVISFDPAN
+56 NDDLVISFDPAH
-68 SDKDK
+68 SDK
-73 KDQYAICSATK
+73 KDQYAICSATAK
-84 KDGKYEKLVVFS
+84 NGKFEKLVAFS
-96 GTQDWFDCEAGQ
+96 KDQNWFDCEPGQ
-108 TECTVKI
+108 TECKVTI
-115 TSDLLKAINS
+115 TDKLLEEINS

-144 LNIDL
+144 LNIDYL
-149 SKLVPKDAE
+149 CKLVPDGAE
-158 NIGKNLPYKITDW
+158 SIGNNLPYKIKNW
-171 YSDPYVLQDRNFDAV
+171 YSDPYVLQVNNFEAV

-202 AFLKKNDAS
+202 AFLKNNDKNWS
-211 WNSIMSGSD
+211 SIMSGSD

-226 WRYFDIKVNKELN
+226 WRYFDIKVNNSLN

-244 TRTENNNNYGG
+244 TGG

-272 DKQDD
+272 ENQADPN
-277 SSNTLAW
+277 NTLAW
-284 KEDDTDVIDTY
+284 KEDDNTDLIDTY
-295 TFENAIGGT
+295 TFTAAIGGT
-304 TSWASA
+304 SSWASA
-310 DIPGSFFEYKG
+310 DIPGAFFEYKS

-329 SGVSSTTKLANTK
+329 SGVTSTTKLANTK

-350 DGQAPEGA
+350 DGQAPEYA
-358 QVSAKDTKNDCK
+358 QVYAKDTENNCE
-370 AAYIRQRQND
+370 AAYIRQRND
-380 LSYVNYADCV
+380 NKTYVNYADCA

-400 DAITIFADWNIVQT
+400 DAITKFDKNNEVII
-414 GAEGVK
+414 GAKGVK
-420 TGMLSKLLLNGMN
+420 TGMLSKLLLNGMY
-433 VGAKGVKITSVQI
+433 VGAKGVKIKSVQI

-480 THDQLTKAFGD
+480 THAQLTNAFGKD
-491 GVRICELGSSEV
+491 VRICELGSSEV
-503 KKDKISTGENKGSY
+503 KKNEISTGENKGSY
-517 HYSILFNFKKIGDNE
+517 HYSILFNFKKIGEKE

-547 ENEKDDNVYP
+547 ENEKADNVYS
-557 IEDVVADVR
+557 IKDVVADVR

-575 GKFDLKALD
+575 GKFNLDALD
-584 ETTKTQADR
+584 ETTKLQA
-593 NEKVV
+593 NQNAKVV
-598 KIEQDIKD
+598 KMEEDITKALD
-606 KLNND
+606 D
-611 NVCMKFKST
+611 DVCMKFKST
-620 APVFNI
+620 APVFDI
-626 SNTSD
+626 SNTSN
-631 GSGTKVEI
+631 TEVEI
-639 INGVANDG
+639 IKGVANAG
-647 FTLLTPPTT
+647 FTLLTPPTK

-669 LWPVLSQNRRLA
+669 LWPVLSQDRRLA

-686 VILPKETKV
+686 VILPEETKV
-695 LFNANEQAGTLN
+695 LFNANGQAGTPN
-707 QSKSIIAYSIDD
+707 PSKSIIAYSIDD

-764 IYIVGGKKLIVK
+764 IYIVGGKKLIVN

>member
-10 LMLMSIGSVAQTT
+10 LILMSIGSVAQTT
-23 TNKLNLGAEG
+23 TTPLTVSQQEG
-33 DVKDASDPWKFR
+33 DVNGTWKFR
-45 EITDIKDKLMV
+45 EITDIQDKLMV
-56 NDDLVISFDPAN
+56 NDDLVISFNPAH

-84 KDGKYEKLVVFS
+84 KDGNYEKLVVFS
-96 GTQDWFDCEAGQ
+96 KDQDWFDCEPGQ

-115 TSDLLKAINS
+115 TSELLNKINS
-125 GGLRFEYNG
+125 GGLRFEYKG

-144 LNIDL
+144 LNIDYL
-149 SKLVPKDAE
+149 RKLVPEGAKSID
-158 NIGKNLPYKITDW
+158 KNLPYKIENW
-171 YSDPYVLQDRNFDAV
+171 YSAPYVLQDGTFDAV

-202 AFLKKNDAS
+202 AFLKKKDAS
-211 WNSIMSGSD
+211 WSSIMSGSD

-226 WRYFDIKVNKELN
+226 WRYFDIKVNNSLN
-239 DIIKN
+239 KIIKE
-244 TRTENNNNYGG
+244 TWTDNNNNNNGG

-266 GIYLYG
+266 GIYLY
-272 DKQDD
+272 DD
-277 SSNTLAW
+277 NQEGSADGLDW
-284 KEDDTDVIDTY
+284 KEDDSDVIDTD
-295 TFENAIGGT
+295 ENAIDG
-304 TSWASA
+304 SA
-310 DIPGSFFEYKG
+310 GWKEATIPGSFFEYKSK
-321 QTGNQEQG
+321 TGNQVEG
-329 SGVSSTTKLANTK
+329 SEVTSTTKLANTK

-350 DGQAPEGA
+350 DGRAPKGA
-358 QVSAKDTKNDCK
+358 QVSAKDTENDCE
-370 AAYIRQRQND
+370 AAYIRQRRND
-380 LSYVNYADCV
+380 LRYVNFADCAD
-390 GRDHYDFELS
+390 RDHYDFELS
-400 DAITIFADWNIVQT
+400 DAITIFENFETVKPGAD
-414 GAEGVK
+414 GVK
-420 TGMLSKLLLNGMN
+420 TGMLSKLLRNGMQ
-433 VGAKGVKITSVQI
+433 VGANGVKIKSVQI

-480 THDQLTKAFGD
+480 THDQLTKAFGKD
-491 GVRICELGSSEV
+491 VRICELGSSEV
-503 KKDKISTGENKGSY
+503 TKADDNKGSY
-517 HYSILFNFKKIGDNE
+517 HYSILFNFKKIGDKE

-547 ENEKDDNVYP
+547 ENVKDDNVYP
-557 IEDVVADVR
+557 IEGVVADVR

-575 GKFDLKALD
+575 GKFNLDALD
-584 ETTKTQADR
+584 ETTKPEANQDK
-593 NEKVV
+593 NVV
-598 KIEQDIKD
+598 EIEGKIKTA
-606 KLNND
+606 LND
-611 NVCMKFKST
+611 DVCMKFKST
-620 APVFNI
+620 APVFDI
-626 SNTSD
+626 YNTSE
-631 GSGTKVEI
+631 GSETKVEI
-639 INGVANDG
+639 INGVANGG
-647 FTLLTPPTT
+647 FTLLTPPTPQ
-656 ENGDTY
+656 NGDTY

-669 LWPVLSQNRRLA
+669 LWPVLTQNRRLA

-686 VILPKETKV
+686 VILPQETKV
-695 LFNANEQAGTLN
+695 LFEANKQAGTENL
-707 QSKSIIAYSIDD
+707 SKSIIAYSIDD

>member
-10 LMLMSIGSVAQTT
+10 LILMSIGSVAQTT
-23 TNKLNLGAEG
+23 TTELTLGDEG
-33 DVKDASDPWKFR
+33 DVNGTWKFR
-45 EITDIKDKLMV
+45 EITGIKDQLMEH
-56 NDDLVISFDPAN
+56 DDLVISFDAAN
-68 SDKDK
+68 KDN
-73 KDQYAICSATK
+73 QYAICSATE
-84 KDGKYEKLVVFS
+84 KDGDNYKKLVWN
-96 GTQDWFDCEAGQ
+96 GDKNYFDCGVGQ
-108 TECTVKI
+108 TECMVKI
-115 TSDLLKAINS
+115 TSDLLNAINS

-134 LTNIKASIKR
+134 LKNINASIKR

-149 SKLVPKDAE
+149 SKLVPEGATS
-158 NIGKNLPYKITDW
+158 IGKNLPYKIKDW
-171 YSDPYVLQDRNFDAV
+171 YSDPYVLQDGNFDAV

-226 WRYFDIKVNKELN
+226 WRYFDIKVNNSLN

-244 TRTENNNNYGG
+244 TWTENNNNYGG

-272 DKQDD
+272 EKQNGSADELD
-277 SSNTLAW
+277 W
-284 KEDDTDVIDTY
+284 KEDNTDDVIDTY
-295 TFENAIGGT
+295 IFTDAIGGT
-304 TSWASA
+304 NDWVSA
-310 DIPGSFFEYKG
+310 DIPGSFFEYKSE
-321 QTGNQEQG
+321 TGNEKQG

-350 DGQAPEGA
+350 DGQAPAGA
-358 QVSAKDTKNDCK
+358 QVSAKDTENNCE

-380 LSYVNYADCV
+380 LSYVNYADCAD
-390 GRDHYDFELS
+390 RDHYDFELS
-400 DAITIFADWNIVQT
+400 DAITIFEDWNKVKI

-420 TGMLSKLLLNGMN
+420 TGMLSKLLRNGMN
-433 VGAKGVKITSVQI
+433 VGAKGAKIKSVQI

-517 HYSILFNFKKIGDNE
+517 HYSILFNFDKIKDDE

-584 ETTKTQADR
+584 ETTKTQADL
-593 NEKVV
+593 NEQVV
-598 KIEQDIKD
+598 KMEQDIKD

-620 APVFNI
+620 APVFDI

-631 GSGTKVEI
+631 DSGTKVEI
-639 INGVANDG
+639 IKGVKNEG
-647 FTLLTPPTT
+647 FTLLTRPTT
-656 ENGDTY
+656 DNDDTY

-669 LWPVLSQNRRLA
+669 LWPVLTQDRRLA

-695 LFNANEQAGTLN
+695 LFNANGQAG
-707 QSKSIIAYSIDD
+707 SKSIIAYSIDD